1 MEQDAPCAGGVGGGG
16 GSVFAILMYDDVV
29 CRCVVF
35 NVDDLIAWH
44 GIHYAARKSHEL
56 RLCSGRVRPARGE
69 ELLPV
74 GYTQA
79 HELYHQ
85 KGNCSVKLSISGVSL
100 PSLPRC

>member
-1 MEQDAPCAGGVGGGG
+1 MLVSFSFDYRLIHRGGGWSRTPPCAGGVGGG

-85 KGNCSVKLSISGVSL
+85 
-100 PSLPRC
+100 